1 MKENTCCFTGH
12 RDIPAE
18 KGENVKTKLKEQI
31 LVLLEEGISTFL
43 VGGALGFDMLAAE
56 VLVDL
61 REREGKKFRLVSVL
75 PFPDWREGWPAEEY
89 AREEAILKNC
99 DEFSLSG
106 EKCDRKLYL
115 DRDRKMVDA
124 SSVCVAWCSRRSGG
138 TAYTVRYAL
147 KQGVQVVNLADWDVE
162 VLRK

>member
-12 RDIPAE
+12 RNIPAGE
-18 KGENVKTKLKEQI
+18 TENVKAKLKEQI
-31 LVLLEEGISTFL
+31 LALMEEGIRTFL
-43 VGGALGFDMLAAE
+43 VGGAMGFDMLAAE
-56 VLVDL
+56 ALVDL
-61 REREGKKFRLVSVL
+61 REREGKEFRLVSVL